1 MIKPRYLVN
10 EYRRNVYNLWT
21 ISYGSYSQTYSEFS
35 SVIHILYYE
44 FNKCV
49 LLGKII
55 QRIKLFEYVK
65 VKTNKLVSLML
76 IQYQIQMST
85 ESVEMRTISER
96 NSYLNDER
104 NEDIENIS
112 EHPAS
117 MKKLKM
123 ITICCSLCLV
133 IAMAIVIIIMATS
146 FNVTRDEKEIGK
158 L

>member
-1 MIKPRYLVN
+1 MNIDV
-10 EYRRNVYNLWT
+10 T
-21 ISYGSYSQTYSEFS
+21 SITYGCYPITYSEVS

-44 FNKCV
+44 SNKCV
-49 LLGKII
+49 LLGRII

-65 VKTNKLVSLML
+65 VKTNKLVSLIL
-76 IQYQIQMST
+76 IQYQIEMSI

-96 NSYLNDER
+96 NSYLIDGR
-104 NEDIENIS
+104 NEDIENVS
-112 EHPAS
+112 EHPVLL
-117 MKKLKM
+117 KKLKM

-146 FNVTRDEKEIGK
+146 FNVTRDENEIGK